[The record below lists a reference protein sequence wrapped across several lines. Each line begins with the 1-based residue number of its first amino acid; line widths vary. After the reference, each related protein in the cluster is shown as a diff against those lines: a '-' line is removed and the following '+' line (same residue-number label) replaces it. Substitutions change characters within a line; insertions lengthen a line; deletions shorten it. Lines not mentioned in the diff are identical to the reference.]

1 MWCGIQVHTTR
12 RTSYHYGSKGEQPH
26 QFSRPLYIFIDS
38 NDIMY
43 VTDGT
48 KRHVLI
54 FTTEGDFLGIFG
66 CAGVP
71 NFNPNGVAVDNTGK
85 LYVCDSVSGEVLV
98 SKLL

>member
-1 MWCGIQVHTTR
+1 MVARCSPCGVNLNTTPQ
-12 RTSYHYGSKGEQPH
+12 SISV
-26 QFSRPLYIFIDS
+26 LYIFIDS
-38 NDIMY
+38 NDIVY

-85 LYVCDSVSGEVLV
+85 LYVCDSEMLV
-98 SKLL
+98 SRLL